1 MFYENFINYEIIPG
15 TDLPDF
21 KFDLQL
27 FAAEDEGRT
36 EEPTEKKIREAR
48 EKGQVAKTEELPAA
62 LVVLCGFLTVFFL
75 GKWTYDRIAK
85 LAVYYFSNFAHI
97 NFDNRLLFKDGVRIM
112 EEVAFILGPI
122 FAVCIIVALMGN
134 IMQVGF
140 QASAHPIRFDLT
152 KIKITPDEMMK
163 KIFFSRKVAMNL
175 FKSIFKILI
184 IAISSYLIIHGDFD
198 KIIAMPDISIAAA
211 MSQLAFIALK
221 IILWSA
227 ILLIALAIPDYFFQK
242 SEFRESL
249 KMSKQEVK
257 EELKETMGDPQMRGR
272 LREMQRQILTRNMIR
287 AVPGADVVVTNPTH
301 FAVALKWDQESDI
314 PAPAVVAKGVDSMAL
329 RIKEIAKENDI
340 FMIENRPLAQELYK
354 RLDIGDIIPED
365 LFKAVSEVYS
375 ILYQKGKLKY
385 VG

>member
-1 MFYENFINYEIIPG
+1 MIFNEIIKYQILPG
-15 TDLPDF
+15 IELTKF

-36 EEPTEKKIREAR
+36 EEPSEKKIREAR
-48 EKGQVAKTEELPAA
+48 EKGQVAKTDDLPAA
-62 LVVLCGFLTVFFL
+62 LVVLAGFLMIFFM
-75 GKWTYDRIAK
+75 GKMIYDRIARITIF
-85 LAVYYFSNFAHI
+85 YFTNFAHI
-97 NFDNRLLFKDGVRIM
+97 NLDKSLLMKNGARILIEM
-112 EEVAFILGPI
+112 AYILGPI
-122 FAVCIIVALMGN
+122 FAMCVIMALIGN

-140 QASAHPIRFDLT
+140 QVSTHPIRFDLT
-152 KIKITPDEMMK
+152 KIKITPDEMIK
-163 KIFFSRKVAMNL
+163 KIFFSKKVAMNL
-175 FKSIFKILI
+175 FKSIFKVLI
-184 IAISSYLIIHGDFD
+184 IGLSSYIIISGDFN
-198 KIIAMPDISIAAA
+198 KIIAMPDISIAQA
-211 MSQLAFIALK
+211 MVDLAYIAIK

-227 ILLIALAIPDYFFQK
+227 ILLLVLAVPDYVFQR

-257 EELKETMGDPQMRGR
+257 EELKETMGDPLIRAR
-272 LREMQRQILTRNMIR
+272 LRELQRQMLTRNMIK
-287 AVPGADVVVTNPTH
+287 AVPAADVVVTNPTH
-301 FAVALKWDQESDI
+301 FAVALKWDQNAEM
-314 PAPAVVAKGVDSMAL
+314 PAPAVVAKGMDSMAL
-329 RIKEIAKENDI
+329 RIKEIAAENDV